1 MLKPPKWIF
10 SGDYISA
17 IKGCFLRQIFY
28 TPYDPENGEIV
39 FSVGLGAP
47 GGLKLGSAPYF

>member
-1 MLKPPKWIF
+1 MLSHP
-10 SGDYISA
+10 SGLFQETTFQPFMVLA
-17 IKGCFLRQIFY
+17 HQIFTHPT
-28 TPYDPENGEIV
+28 TPVIV